1 MTFISYA
8 QNFEDIRLWRALK
21 FFENGF
27 YIDVGANDP
36 THDSVTKAFYD
47 RGWSGINV
55 EPMQNFHDTLCEP
68 TTRVTSIFLH
78 PK

>member
-21 FFENGF
+21 HVEKGL
-27 YIDVGANDP
+27 YIDVGANHP
-36 THDSVTKAFYD
+36 TADSVTRAFYD

-55 EPMQNFHDTLCEP
+55 EPVPSYYHALCQERPRDTNL
-68 TTRVTSIFLH
+68 
-78 PK
+78 